1 MIITGIGINA
11 DAGNLDGDMAKLRR
25 ELEYCVELGVSHVEI
40 APHGVGAV
48 LNGRLNQD
56 RTAEVQAL
64 LAEYPLKCT
73 VHGPNP
79 MNLMN
84 LNEIITERNLFQ
96 ASISFA
102 SQVGSEVLVYH
113 AGRYLP
119 EEQFLLRK
127 PSAFTTRDRKVM
139 WNMERMLL
147 RQMGDEAG
155 QRGITV
161 VVENARPYLDARDYC
176 YGEQLEVL
184 AVMVR
189 EVNHPQVGIALDI
202 GHAHLSARFYDYDL
216 LAGVGEIS
224 SMVRHIHLH
233 DNFGKACASY
243 EKRQHELTATGR
255 GDLHLPVG
263 WGSAPVKEIL
273 NRLPGYSGVITL
285 EMRPRY
291 RAYYREALD
300 NLRALLDVEPGI
312 NCRSA
317 EKCGAGKAVEGLS

>member
-25 ELEYCVELGVSHVEI
+25 ELKNCVELGVSHVEI
-40 APHGVGAV
+40 APHGVGAIYDGQ
-48 LNGRLNQD
+48 LIQS
-56 RTAEVQAL
+56 RTAEVQAM

-84 LNEIITERNLFQ
+84 LNDIITERNLFQ
-96 ASISFA
+96 ASIDFA
-102 SQVGSEVLVYH
+102 SQLGSEVLVYH

-119 EEQFLLRK
+119 EERFLLPK
-127 PSAFTTRDRKVM
+127 PAALTTRDRMVM
-139 WNMERMLL
+139 WNMERALL
-147 RQMGDEAG
+147 RQMGDETG
-155 QRGITV
+155 QRGITI

-176 YGEQLEVL
+176 YGEQLEGL
-184 AVMVR
+184 AIMVS
-189 EVNHPQVGIALDI
+189 EVNHPRVGIALDI
-202 GHAHLSARFYDYDL
+202 GHAYLSAGYYDYDL
-216 LAGVGEIS
+216 LKEVAAIS
-224 SMVRHIHLH
+224 AMVRHIHLH

-263 WGSAPVKEIL
+263 WGSAPVKDIL
-273 NRLPGYSGVITL
+273 DRLPGYSGVITL

-300 NLRALLDVEPGI
+300 TLRALLAVEPGI
-312 NCRSA
+312 NCP
-317 EKCGAGKAVEGLS
+317 AVERCSGGTAVKGIS